1 MFSLNKKLN
10 KLLCFTVLSIQLV
23 SGSLHLIYAYI
34 SHGNFVPYN
43 ILTSVSLQRFIPK
56 QRITCCLH

>member
-10 KLLCFTVLSIQLV
+10 KLL

-43 ILTSVSLQRFIPK
+43 ILTSMNLQGFIPK
-56 QRITCCLH
+56 QRITFCLH